1 MELLISLHI
10 KLWGMNEEGPFEEG
24 GLGDTVHTYTHSHFV
39 LSLIFD
45 DNIFVPHDSTVWA
58 SSPTQW
64 TTGLSCFDLKDG

>member
-1 MELLISLHI
+1 MELLISLHC
-10 KLWGMNEEGPFEEG
+10 GATVGHEEGTLEEG
-24 GLGDTVHTYTHSHFV
+24 CLGDTVHTYSHTHFV

-58 SSPTQW
+58 SSLTQW

>member
-58 SSPTQW
+58 SSRHSGQQDCTV
-64 TTGLSCFDLKDG
+64 LI